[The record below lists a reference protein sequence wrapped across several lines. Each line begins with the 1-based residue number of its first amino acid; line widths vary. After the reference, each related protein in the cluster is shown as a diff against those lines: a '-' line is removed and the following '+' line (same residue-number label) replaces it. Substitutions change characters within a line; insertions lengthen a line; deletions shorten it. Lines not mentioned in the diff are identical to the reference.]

1 MRSEKLEGAKVPIKY
16 GLLDFRILRQSR
28 RRVDV
33 SQIDHTHLGK
43 KQCDHGRNFS
53 VENNFA
59 PEAFAGASAG
69 RFEHKSR
76 ESVPTDSRG
85 GRHRR
90 PQTSS
95 RGVVRCKKIGLMVIE
110 SVTIADAF

>member
-1 MRSEKLEGAKVPIKY
+1 MRNEKCDSAKVPIKY
-16 GLLDFRILRQSR
+16 GLLDHRILRQSR
-28 RRVDV
+28 RCVDV
-33 SQIDHTHLGK
+33 SQIDRTHLGK

-59 PEAFAGASAG
+59 PEAFAGALAG

-85 GRHRR
+85 GLHRR

-95 RGVVRCKKIGLMVIE
+95 RGVARSKKSVR
-110 SVTIADAF
+110 